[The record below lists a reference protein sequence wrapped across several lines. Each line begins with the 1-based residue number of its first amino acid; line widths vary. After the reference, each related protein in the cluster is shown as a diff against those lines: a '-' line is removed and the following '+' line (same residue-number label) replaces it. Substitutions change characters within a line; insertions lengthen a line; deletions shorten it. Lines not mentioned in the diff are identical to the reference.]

1 MTNEWRLNMVENKL
15 LKKISTK
22 YQNLLEKYEDKVE
35 ELSIEDIKRLIGE
48 VRLFWYRQQTCVTYI
63 LSNIEKDDNVAYLAG
78 AMRLDIVN
86 DGHFDFALVGNY
98 RVINDPIVRFTS
110 FYFRT
115 ESEINFDY
123 LNKYLKDCIK
133 DLLLLFK
140 KYQDDFYILPME
152 PINTLD
158 LKQYY
163 SILSDAAE
171 NMVLALFDNNYSS
184 VDAIMEE
191 CCSYEDVDR
200 RLMPE
205 MRDRL
210 VYDSLED
217 SRLPLRDKCL
227 QYLANNKKILSIID
241 GLSEPQIFFIITNQ
255 YCMQALG
262 IGNLMKTYNV
272 YPFIRNDITFQF
284 FSLLFY
290 SNIMSDLSSEEYLK
304 VYIPYVLQKA
314 IDFSVFEYHNMN
326 EKIGGGKMLNYLIK
340 DFKKENIEFPMP
352 NEIVKKAKEYINQSV

>member
-1 MTNEWRLNMVENKL
+1 
-15 LKKISTK
+15 
-22 YQNLLEKYEDKVE
+22 
-35 ELSIEDIKRLIGE
+35 
-48 VRLFWYRQQTCVTYI
+48 
-63 LSNIEKDDNVAYLAG
+63 
-78 AMRLDIVN
+78 
-86 DGHFDFALVGNY
+86 
-98 RVINDPIVRFTS
+98 
-110 FYFRT
+110 
-115 ESEINFDY
+115 
-123 LNKYLKDCIK
+123 
-133 DLLLLFK
+133 
-140 KYQDDFYILPME
+140 ME

-241 GLSEPQIFFIITNQ
+241 GLSEPQIFFMITNQ

-326 EKIGGGKMLNYLIK
+326 EKMGGGKMLNYLIK
-340 DFKKENIEFPMP
+340 DFEKENIEFPMP
-352 NEIVKKAKEYINQSV
+352 NEIVKKAKEYINQLA